1 MRRLEMPVELK
12 GLANTK
18 RAMKEFAPDLYKQMN
33 DELKAIMLPVRNEA
47 RGYVPF
53 KQVSGWMNQHGT
65 WENRVF
71 DSAAVKKGIVY
82 TQGKS
87 KVNEAGFQS
96 SYIVYNK
103 TAAGAIY
110 ETAGRANPSGQPWVG
125 RKGIAGKKYSHS
137 SNPKAGMQFINSMG
151 GQLVG
156 GGKTK
161 GRLIYRAWARQN
173 NKAIPAGIKAINK
186 AITEFNRRAKP

>member
-1 MRRLEMPVELK
+1 MPVELK

-18 RAMKEFAPDLYKQMN
+18 RALKEFAPDLYKQMN
-33 DELKAIMLPVRNEA
+33 DELKAIMLPTRNEA

-71 DSAAVKKGIVY
+71 NAAAVKKGIVY

-87 KVNEAGFQS
+87 KANEAGFQS

-125 RKGIAGKKYSHS
+125 RKRIADKKYSHS

-161 GRLIYRAWARQN
+161 GRLIYRAWAHQN

>member
-1 MRRLEMPVELK
+1 MPVELK

-18 RAMKEFAPDLYKQMN
+18 RAMRQFAPDLYKQMN

-71 DSAAVKKGIVY
+71 DAAAVKKGIVY

-87 KVNEAGFQS
+87 KANEAGFQS

-110 ETAGRANPSGQPWVG
+110 ETAGRKNPAGQPWVG
-125 RKGIAGKKYSHS
+125 RKGIAGKRYSHS
-137 SNPKAGMQFINSMG
+137 SNPKAGMQFINSLG

-161 GRLIYRAWARQN
+161 GRLIYRAWAHQN
-173 NKAIPAGIKAINK
+173 GKAIPAGIKAINR
-186 AITEFNRRAKP
+186 AITEFNKRAKP

>member
-1 MRRLEMPVELK
+1 MPVELK

-53 KQVSGWMNQHGT
+53 NAVSGWKNQHGT
-65 WENRVF
+65 WENRVY
-71 DSAAVKKGIVY
+71 DAAAIKKGIVY

-87 KVNEAGFQS
+87 KANEAGFQS

-110 ETAGRANPSGQPWVG
+110 ETAGRKNPAGQPWVG
-125 RKGIAGKKYSHS
+125 RKGIAGKRYSHS

-161 GRLIYRAWARQN
+161 GRLIYRAWAKQN
-173 NKAIPAGIKAINK
+173 GKAIPAGIKAINK
-186 AITEFNRRAKP
+186 AITEFNKRAKP

>member
-1 MRRLEMPVELK
+1 MPVELK

-47 RGYVPF
+47 RSYVPF
-53 KQVSGWMNQHGT
+53 SAVSGWKNQHGT
-65 WENRVF
+65 WENRVY
-71 DSAAVKKGIVY
+71 DAAAIKKGIVY

-87 KVNEAGFQS
+87 KANEAGFQS

-110 ETAGRANPSGQPWVG
+110 ETAGRKNPAGQPWVG
-125 RKGIAGKKYSHS
+125 RKGIAGKRYSHS
-137 SNPKAGMQFINSMG
+137 SNPKAGMQFINSLG

-161 GRLIYRAWARQN
+161 GRLIYRAWAKQN
-173 NKAIPAGIKAINK
+173 GKAIPAGIKAINK
-186 AITEFNRRAKP
+186 AITEFNKRAKP

>member
-1 MRRLEMPVELK
+1 MPVELK

-18 RAMKEFAPDLYKQMN
+18 RALKEFAPDLYKQMN
-33 DELKAIMLPVRNEA
+33 DDLKAIMLPTRNEA

-110 ETAGRANPSGQPWVG
+110 ETAGRVNPSGQPWVG

-161 GRLIYRAWARQN
+161 GRLIYRAWAHQN

>member
-1 MRRLEMPVELK
+1 MPVELK

-18 RAMKEFAPDLYKQMN
+18 RALKEFAPDLYKQMN
-33 DELKAIMLPVRNEA
+33 DELKAIMLPTRNEA

-161 GRLIYRAWARQN
+161 GRLIYRAWAHQN